1 MQANFFLCPRSYR
14 AWERSYEMSY
24 GLQPPNPWG
33 AWVREW
39 RRMKFQTRKRYNA
52 RNSDVSLPAR
62 PPSPPRV
69 RGWRRMTK
77 ETLAK
82 QPICKT

>member
-52 RNSDVSLPAR
+52 RNSDVSLPAL
-62 PPSPPRV
+62 PPLHGLA